1 MKKADLERL
10 KRIVGTWDAA
20 AEQIKAKN
28 ITPEQLMKDEFSQ
41 WALTTPL

>member
-20 AEQIKAKN
+20 AEHIKAKN
-28 ITPEQLMKDEFSQ
+28 ITPELLMEDEF
-41 WALTTPL
+41 PNGH